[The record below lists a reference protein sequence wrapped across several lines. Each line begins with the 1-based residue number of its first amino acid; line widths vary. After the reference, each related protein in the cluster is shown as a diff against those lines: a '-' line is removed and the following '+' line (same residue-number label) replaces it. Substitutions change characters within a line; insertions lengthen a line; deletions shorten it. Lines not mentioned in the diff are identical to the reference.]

1 MVRPASVVRD
11 LSFPAKVVRM
21 HAEDVASAGSFAVT
35 PGRLRELAAEVAAI
49 HGHLDRTRAVAADV
63 SSAFGS
69 DLVATAFQHFVT
81 GWRDGR
87 RQIAQEVDA
96 LSRML
101 EQAAQVYKD
110 TDASLATAIP
120 VGPS

>member
-1 MVRPASVVRD
+1 MVRPANVVRD
-11 LSFPAKVVRM
+11 LSFPAKGVRM
-21 HAEDVASAGSFAVT
+21 RADDVGSDGPFAVT
-35 PGRLRELAAEVAAI
+35 PARLRDLAGKVAAI
-49 HGHLDRTRAVAADV
+49 HAQLDGVRAVAGDV
-63 SSAFGS
+63 STAFGS
-69 DLVATAFQHFVT
+69 DIVATAFEHFVT

-101 EQAAQVYKD
+101 EQAAQVYGD

-120 VGPS
+120 AGPS